1 MSLHPKTSAV
11 GNRKRKHNETGRS
24 SVRSHWSSMQRR
36 WNPLC
41 IAITFLI
48 AFSLLQFPAR
58 TASFNST
65 VNTGPEI
72 NDMVAEA
79 AATTEKAASAA
90 TDAAKAASAANDA
103 AKAGDTAKAASTA
116 ADTSRTDDLLTG
128 AACPLR
134 SFTATALV
142 LMADGTQ
149 QPIVD
154 VQVGDQVLSYDP
166 GTETQSV
173 QTVTAVWP
181 HTDTIVTLTL
191 ADGSQVETTATHP
204 WWNTTTRTYTRTDH
218 LTPGDQLLTAD
229 DTTLTVTGIT
239 GPQGTQPVYNLS
251 ITGPHTYYAGNTQLL
266 AHNATCP
273 ADLDALSQSGAR
285 PGPGNQGLT
294 AAGHKLDQHGGQGNF
309 PTATGSV
316 ANRNQIAQDQLDD
329 ILTAPGTRVEP
340 VTSGNFKGR
349 TRYITPDGR
358 GATFDSNGQFQYFG
372 VY

>member
-1 MSLHPKTSAV
+1 M
-11 GNRKRKHNETGRS
+11 
-24 SVRSHWSSMQRR
+24 RSHWSSMQRR

-149 QPIVD
+149 QPIAD
-154 VQVGDQVLSYDP
+154 VQAGDQVLSYDP
-166 GTETQSV
+166 GTDTQSV
-173 QTVTAVWP
+173 QTVTALRP

-204 WWNTTTRTYTRTDH
+204 WWNATTRTYTRTDH
-218 LTPGDQLLTAD
+218 LVPGDQLLTAD
-229 DTTLTVTGIT
+229 GTTLTVASMS
-239 GPQGTQPVYNLS
+239 GPQGTQPVYNLT

-266 AHNATCP
+266 VHNISCPNADFIGDAKGTAIPTSRARLEEGLQNVATSTQP
-273 ADLDALSQSGAR
+273 ANS
-285 PGPGNQGLT
+285 
-294 AAGHKLDQHGGQGNF
+294 
-309 PTATGSV
+309 
-316 ANRNQIAQDQLDD
+316 
-329 ILTAPGTRVEP
+329 PGTIYNLADGTSVRVMEAKGPNVERAIYQDTNGNP
-340 VTSGNFKGR
+340 VNPFTGNPPQPPKRVPPNWTQEFR
-349 TRYITPDGR
+349 DQTHVELNP
-358 GATFDSNGQFQYFG
+358 
-372 VY
+372 